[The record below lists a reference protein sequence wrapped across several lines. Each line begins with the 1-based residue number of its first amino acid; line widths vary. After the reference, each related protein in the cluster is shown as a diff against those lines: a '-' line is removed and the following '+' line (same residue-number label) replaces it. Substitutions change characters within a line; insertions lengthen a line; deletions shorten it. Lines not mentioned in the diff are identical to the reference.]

1 MSRVVMPRAYIDRIL
16 ASKPA
21 GLALGDDTGLERS
34 LPITRRGDL
43 DFAKIPLQSF
53 LAFPLRRLPLG
64 FASWSCFVSFR
75 QACVVV
81 TTGLTLGRFGVAAY
95 GCEHPVDLV
104 NRKGLGIKIIADPVA
119 HFFVPFVVGVVEGLY
134 KVVESGDASTIFRWT
149 RELTIRA
156 GRIRDVRI
164 NGKPLL
170 QDDTMLPA
178 IAKIIRVDGL
188 GADPPQYAGEA
199 HLVLLV
205 VLLGRDRMARF
216 PWFTASIVLVALRLL
231 SSRLLFGKLPQ
242 ITMSAIFIVMADLGA
257 IIGLMVLLELARR
270 AFGRVRRTTW
280 VGWALTL
287 FVIGGL
293 VLKFW
298 GPWPA
303 WKTLVASSQTS
314 ILQLLQLLAQKAT
327 LLVDVLTIALGIL
340 IVRSEERRVGKEC
353 RSRWSP
359 YH

>member
-1 MSRVVMPRAYIDRIL
+1 MHFHFPFTTVQVMWTL
-16 ASKPA
+16 
-21 GLALGDDTGLERS
+21 T
-34 LPITRRGDL
+34 
-43 DFAKIPLQSF
+43 FA
-53 LAFPLRRLPLG
+53 
-64 FASWSCFVSFR
+64 
-75 QACVVV
+75 
-81 TTGLTLGRFGVAAY
+81 
-95 GCEHPVDLV
+95 
-104 NRKGLGIKIIADPVA
+104 
-119 HFFVPFVVGVVEGLY
+119 
-134 KVVESGDASTIFRWT
+134 
-149 RELTIRA
+149 
-156 GRIRDVRI
+156 
-164 NGKPLL
+164 
-170 QDDTMLPA
+170 
-178 IAKIIRVDGL
+178 
-188 GADPPQYAGEA
+188 A

-340 IVRSEERRVGKEC
+340 IVLFGRRYGAGFRCHTEQIVIGLSTASIAQLAMQGIWEAIARHAVAHSMSDYNRIVEMRSKLLNTNSAIFLAVVVWWIVCLWIDEPGTGKAATAPQAE
-353 RSRWSP
+353 SLVSGSATEAAENTTNF
-359 YH
+359 